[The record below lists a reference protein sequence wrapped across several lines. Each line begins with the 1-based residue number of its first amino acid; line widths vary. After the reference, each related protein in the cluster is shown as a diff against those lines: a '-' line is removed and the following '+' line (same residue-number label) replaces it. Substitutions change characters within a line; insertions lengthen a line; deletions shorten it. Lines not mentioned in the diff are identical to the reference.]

1 MTGSLRFAL
10 SRSPALAGSPMVMG
24 ALVQGTGAVLVPAPG
39 TLPNGGLLGGIEP
52 GLPRFIR
59 NLRMKKSLGF

>member
-1 MTGSLRFAL
+1 
-10 SRSPALAGSPMVMG
+10 MVTG
-24 ALVQGTGAVLVPAPG
+24 ALVQGTGAVLVPAPV

-59 NLRMKKSLGF
+59 NLDMKKSLGF